1 MVYARPPVNCL
12 AKRVRLSPLVLADLP
27 DLARL
32 LARAGFTIDDRR
44 AGLEVRP
51 GVLRD
56 CVWLSIAPGD
66 REDRA

>member
-1 MVYARPPVNCL
+1 MVHDRPPGDCL
-12 AKRVRLSPLVLADLP
+12 TKRLRLSPLVLADLP

-32 LARAGFTIDDRR
+32 LARAGFTIDDLR
-44 AGLEVRP
+44 AGPKVRP

-56 CVWLSIAPGD
+56 CVRLSIALGD